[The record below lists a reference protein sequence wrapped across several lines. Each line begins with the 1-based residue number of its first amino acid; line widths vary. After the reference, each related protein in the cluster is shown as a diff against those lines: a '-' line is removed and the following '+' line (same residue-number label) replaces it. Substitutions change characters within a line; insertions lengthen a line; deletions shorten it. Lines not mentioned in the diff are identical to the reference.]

1 MNGLGLGWLESVKF
15 EDGKAEAEIDGTKL
29 KLGYTVSKV
38 VLVVDKFGWD
48 KQIFMRSGELGIW
61 SFYKKIEY
69 KANKSDLW
77 VYIHL

>member
-1 MNGLGLGWLESVKF
+1 MNGKYLGWLESVKF
-15 EDGKAEAEIDGTKL
+15 VGGRVEAEIDGTKL

-48 KQIFMRSGELGIW
+48 KHIFLRNGELGIW

-69 KANKSDLW
+69 KPDGSDLW